1 MKRIAVVEDE
11 VYMREELCN
20 MLQKDGYLVEAITE
34 FEDAARLLAA
44 LRPDLVI
51 LDLNLPEISG
61 FQICQ
66 ELKNKTAI
74 PILVLTSRDQV
85 KDELQAF
92 QLGAD
97 EYLTKPCRKDRLLA
111 RVSNILKRYEGRT
124 NLIEGLDFLLDQQTY
139 TLYIHNTSVVLPKNQ
154 GKLLVALLASG
165 DALVTTEQLC
175 MALWGTTEYIDEN
188 ALQVNLTRL
197 KKTMSALEMKQRIV
211 AVRGM
216 GYRLEAD
223 DPTICNEERLL
234 SAISQK
240 EGESVRFLAS
250 VLREY
255 KNESNNM
262 ADALRDYEEYV
273 EGWAHEAKTPLSLLT
288 MLLDN
293 RNDEIS
299 PSLQAKLD
307 YVRSQ
312 LQEDVTQMLYYARLK
327 SSTKDYRFEDVNLN
341 DCLGEVLEDYA
352 PLLEEKQT
360 DREQCHQI

>member
-1 MKRIAVVEDE
+1 LEGGAAVKRIAVVEDE

-20 MLQKDGYLVEAITE
+20 MLQKDGYLAEAITE
-34 FEDAARLLAA
+34 LEDAVRLLAA

-74 PILVLTSRDQV
+74 PVLVLTARDQV

-92 QLGAD
+92 HLGAD

-124 NLIEGLDFLLDQQTY
+124 NLIEGPDFLLDQQTY

-154 GKLLVALLASG
+154 GKLLVALLSGG

-175 MALWGTTEYIDEN
+175 IALWGTTEYIDEN

-197 KKTMSALEMKQRIV
+197 KKTMSGLEMKQRIV

-216 GYRLEAD
+216 GYRLE
-223 DPTICNEERLL
+223 T
-234 SAISQK
+234 
-240 EGESVRFLAS
+240 GV
-250 VLREY
+250 
-255 KNESNNM
+255 
-262 ADALRDYEEYV
+262 
-273 EGWAHEAKTPLSLLT
+273 
-288 MLLDN
+288 
-293 RNDEIS
+293 
-299 PSLQAKLD
+299 
-307 YVRSQ
+307 
-312 LQEDVTQMLYYARLK
+312 
-327 SSTKDYRFEDVNLN
+327 
-341 DCLGEVLEDYA
+341 A
-352 PLLEEKQT
+352 P
-360 DREQCHQI
+360 

>member
-34 FEDAARLLAA
+34 FEDAARLLA
-44 LRPDLVI
+44 RPPSSILVI

-74 PILVLTSRDQV
+74 PVLVLTSRDQV

-92 QLGAD
+92 HLGAD

-124 NLIEGLDFLLDQQTY
+124 NLIEGPDFLLDQQTY

-154 GKLLVALLASG
+154 GKLLVALLSGG

-175 MALWGTTEYIDEN
+175 IALWGTTEYIDEN

-197 KKTMSALEMKQRIV
+197 KKTMSGLEMKQRIV

-216 GYRLEAD
+216 GYRLE
-223 DPTICNEERLL
+223 T
-234 SAISQK
+234 
-240 EGESVRFLAS
+240 GV
-250 VLREY
+250 
-255 KNESNNM
+255 
-262 ADALRDYEEYV
+262 
-273 EGWAHEAKTPLSLLT
+273 
-288 MLLDN
+288 
-293 RNDEIS
+293 
-299 PSLQAKLD
+299 
-307 YVRSQ
+307 
-312 LQEDVTQMLYYARLK
+312 
-327 SSTKDYRFEDVNLN
+327 
-341 DCLGEVLEDYA
+341 A
-352 PLLEEKQT
+352 P
-360 DREQCHQI
+360 

>member
-20 MLQKDGYLVEAITE
+20 MLQKDGYLAEAITE
-34 FEDAARLLAA
+34 LEDAARLLAA

-74 PILVLTSRDQV
+74 PVLILTSRDQV
-85 KDELQAF
+85 KYELQAF
-92 QLGAD
+92 HLGAD

-124 NLIEGLDFLLDQQTY
+124 NLIEGPDFLLDQQTY

-154 GKLLVALLASG
+154 GKLLVALLSGG

-175 MALWGTTEYIDEN
+175 IALWGTTEYIDEN

-197 KKTMSALEMKQRIV
+197 KKTMSGLEMKQRIV

-216 GYRLEAD
+216 GYRLE
-223 DPTICNEERLL
+223 T
-234 SAISQK
+234 
-240 EGESVRFLAS
+240 GV
-250 VLREY
+250 
-255 KNESNNM
+255 
-262 ADALRDYEEYV
+262 
-273 EGWAHEAKTPLSLLT
+273 
-288 MLLDN
+288 
-293 RNDEIS
+293 
-299 PSLQAKLD
+299 
-307 YVRSQ
+307 
-312 LQEDVTQMLYYARLK
+312 
-327 SSTKDYRFEDVNLN
+327 
-341 DCLGEVLEDYA
+341 A
-352 PLLEEKQT
+352 P
-360 DREQCHQI
+360 

>member
-11 VYMREELCN
+11 VYMQEELCD
-20 MLQKDGYLVEAITE
+20 MLQKNGYLVEAITE
-34 FEDAARLLAA
+34 FEDAARLLAV

-74 PILVLTSRDQV
+74 PVLVLTSRDQV

-92 QLGAD
+92 HLGAD

-124 NLIEGLDFLLDQQTY
+124 NLIEGPDFLLDQQTY

-154 GKLLVALLASG
+154 GKLLVALLSGG

-175 MALWGTTEYIDEN
+175 MALWGTTEYIGEN

-216 GYRLEAD
+216 GYRLEA
-223 DPTICNEERLL
+223 E
-234 SAISQK
+234 
-240 EGESVRFLAS
+240 V
-250 VLREY
+250 
-255 KNESNNM
+255 
-262 ADALRDYEEYV
+262 
-273 EGWAHEAKTPLSLLT
+273 LSLIHILGNT
-288 MLLDN
+288 KRPCL
-293 RNDEIS
+293 I
-299 PSLQAKLD
+299 LQKNQTA
-307 YVRSQ
+307 
-312 LQEDVTQMLYYARLK
+312 M
-327 SSTKDYRFEDVNLN
+327 
-341 DCLGEVLEDYA
+341 
-352 PLLEEKQT
+352 KQT
-360 DREQCHQI
+360 APQRVLQKCSATIFRRSSLSRRAMPGCLL

>member
-20 MLQKDGYLVEAITE
+20 MLQKDGYLVETITE

-61 FQICQ
+61 F
-66 ELKNKTAI
+66 KTAI
-74 PILVLTSRDQV
+74 PVLVLTSRDQV

-124 NLIEGLDFLLDQQTY
+124 NLIEGPDFLLDQQTY

-154 GKLLVALLASG
+154 GKLLVALLSGG

-197 KKTMSALEMKQRIV
+197 KKTMSCLKMKQRIV
-211 AVRGM
+211 AVRGT
-216 GYRLEAD
+216 GYRLEA
-223 DPTICNEERLL
+223 E
-234 SAISQK
+234 
-240 EGESVRFLAS
+240 V
-250 VLREY
+250 
-255 KNESNNM
+255 
-262 ADALRDYEEYV
+262 
-273 EGWAHEAKTPLSLLT
+273 
-288 MLLDN
+288 
-293 RNDEIS
+293 S
-299 PSLQAKLD
+299 P
-307 YVRSQ
+307 
-312 LQEDVTQMLYYARLK
+312 
-327 SSTKDYRFEDVNLN
+327 
-341 DCLGEVLEDYA
+341 
-352 PLLEEKQT
+352 
-360 DREQCHQI
+360 

>member
-20 MLQKDGYLVEAITE
+20 MLQKDGYLAEAITE
-34 FEDAARLLAA
+34 LEDAARLLAA

-74 PILVLTSRDQV
+74 PVLILTSRDQV
-85 KDELQAF
+85 EDELQAF
-92 QLGAD
+92 HLGAD

-124 NLIEGLDFLLDQQTY
+124 NLIEGPDFLLDQQTY

-154 GKLLVALLASG
+154 GKLLVALLSGG

-175 MALWGTTEYIDEN
+175 IALWGTTEYIDEN

-197 KKTMSALEMKQRIV
+197 KKTMSGLEMKQRIV

-216 GYRLEAD
+216 GYRLE
-223 DPTICNEERLL
+223 T
-234 SAISQK
+234 
-240 EGESVRFLAS
+240 GV
-250 VLREY
+250 
-255 KNESNNM
+255 
-262 ADALRDYEEYV
+262 
-273 EGWAHEAKTPLSLLT
+273 
-288 MLLDN
+288 
-293 RNDEIS
+293 
-299 PSLQAKLD
+299 
-307 YVRSQ
+307 
-312 LQEDVTQMLYYARLK
+312 
-327 SSTKDYRFEDVNLN
+327 
-341 DCLGEVLEDYA
+341 A
-352 PLLEEKQT
+352 P
-360 DREQCHQI
+360 